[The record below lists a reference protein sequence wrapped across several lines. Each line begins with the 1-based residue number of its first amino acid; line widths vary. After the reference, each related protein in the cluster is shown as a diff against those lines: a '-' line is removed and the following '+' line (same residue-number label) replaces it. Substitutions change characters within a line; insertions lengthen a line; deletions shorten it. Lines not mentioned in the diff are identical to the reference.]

1 MLFNSIEFLIFFVFV
16 TTLYFGLPHKWRWLL
31 LLIASCGFYMFFKPE
46 YILILGFTIV
56 IDYYAGIWIE
66 NAKTP
71 ASRKRFLVLSLIA
84 NIGVLAIFKYFN
96 FINDN
101 ITGLCNLFGYE
112 NQIPYLTIILPIGL
126 SFHTF
131 QAMSYTIEVY
141 RGNQKA
147 ERHFGIY
154 SLYVMFYPQLVAGPI
169 ERPQNILHQMHEKM
183 TWDYDRVMSGLR
195 LMAWGLFKK
204 VVIADRPSIVVDAM
218 YGGAYGYNTVWVFI
232 GTFFFAYQIYCDFSG
247 YSDIALGSAR
257 VMGFTLMKN
266 FNFPFQAKSITDYWR
281 RWHISLSTWFNDYL
295 YTPIVINR
303 RDWGK
308 WAVVFG
314 LCFTFFI
321 SGLWHGAGWPFIIWG
336 LLHGIAMSYEFWTKK
351 WRKKTMGKLP
361 LWLNNGLSQLLVFLF
376 LQFVW
381 IFFRADSFATAFRV
395 IKGIFNYENFIAQ
408 FPTFTAAIKYSL
420 LVGVFVLI
428 NFLILEKFW
437 RNEKWKEK
445 YEGNIALRYA
455 VFGYMFLLFV
465 FFGSFKNAQSFIYF
479 QF

>member
-1 MLFNSIEFLIFFVFV
+1 MLFNSIDFLIFFIFV
-16 TTLYFGLPHKWRWLL
+16 TTLYFALPHRFRWFLL
-31 LLIASCGFYMFFKPE
+31 LVASCVFYMFFKPE

-56 IDYYAGIWIE
+56 IDYYAGIKIE
-66 NAKTP
+66 SAKSP
-71 ASRKRFLVLSLIA
+71 GARKRFLVLSLIA
-84 NIGVLAIFKYFN
+84 NIGVLAVFKYYN

-101 ITGLCNLFGYE
+101 ITGLCNLFGYD
-112 NQIPYLTIILPIGL
+112 NHIPYLKIILPIGL

-169 ERPQNILHQMHEKM
+169 ERPQNMLHQFWEKY
-183 TWDYDRVMSGLR
+183 TWDYDRVMGGLR

-204 VVIADRPSIVVDAM
+204 VVIADRLSIVVDAM
-218 YGGAYGYNTVWVFI
+218 YNGTYGYNTIWVII

-247 YSDIALGSAR
+247 YSDIALGSAK

-266 FNFPFQAKSITDYWR
+266 FNYPFQAKTITDYWR
-281 RWHISLSTWFNDYL
+281 RWHISLSTWFSDYL
-295 YTPIVINR
+295 YTPIVINK

-314 LCFTFFI
+314 LVITFFI

-336 LLHGIAMSYEFWTKK
+336 VLHGIAMSYEFLTKK
-351 WRKKTMGKLP
+351 WRKKTMSKLP
-361 LWLNNGLSQLLVFLF
+361 VWLNNTLSQLLVFIF

-381 IFFRADSFATAFRV
+381 IFFRADSFRTAFKV
-395 IKGIFNYENFIAQ
+395 IKGIFNYENFFAQ
-408 FPTFTAAIKYSL
+408 VPAFTAALKYSL
-420 LVGVFVLI
+420 VVGFVVLAHFLVF
-428 NFLILEKFW
+428 EKLW
-437 RNEKWKEK
+437 RNEKFQAMLNQSVYGK
-445 YEGNIALRYA
+445 YA
-455 VFGYMFLLFV
+455 VYAYMFLVFI